1 MARYAWFRQD
11 CGNIIGKQKDTY
23 NFIENEVKKNHGPLG
38 KLYPQDYVS
47 EGDSPAFLYSI
58 ANGLRN
64 HENPNYGGWG
74 GRFEKFDKFEN
85 VYVDAEDDGNKKKSL
100 KRWVKDANRNFG
112 ARMDWC
118 VATSYEYANHAP
130 IAVIKGNIDLT
141 VKSGKKI
148 KMDAGKSSDPDGND
162 IQFNWWQYKDAGS
175 YDGLVELQNSKNS
188 NLYFV
193 APM

>member
-1 MARYAWFRQD
+1 LARYAWFRQD

-64 HENPNYGGWG
+64 HENPTYGGWG

-85 VYVDAEDDGNKKKSL
+85 VYVDAED
-100 KRWVKDANRNFG
+100 
-112 ARMDWC
+112 
-118 VATSYEYANHAP
+118 
-130 IAVIKGNIDLT
+130 
-141 VKSGKKI
+141 
-148 KMDAGKSSDPDGND
+148 DGND

-175 YDGLVELQNSKNS
+175 YDGLVELQNSKNA